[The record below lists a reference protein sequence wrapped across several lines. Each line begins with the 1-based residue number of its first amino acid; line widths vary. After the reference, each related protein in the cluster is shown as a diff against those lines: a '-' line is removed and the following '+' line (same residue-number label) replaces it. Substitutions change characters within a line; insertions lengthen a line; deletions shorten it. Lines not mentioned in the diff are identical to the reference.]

1 MVVPMIGYIIRR
13 LLMAI
18 PTIFG
23 VILIVFLMVRLL
35 PGDPALVIAG
45 EQATKEE
52 VERIRHELGL
62 DKPMYEQ
69 FFIFIGKLFQGD
81 LGRSVRSK
89 RPVVEDLIWYFSN
102 TLQLALGAITFATV
116 IGIIAGVISATKPHS
131 LLDYAITFGSL
142 LGISMPTFWFGLL
155 LQLFFA
161 VWLGWFPA
169 AGMGSMKHAIL
180 PTITMG
186 LFSLAN
192 IMRITRSGML
202 ESLSKAYVKTAMA
215 KGLKNRTVIYKHA
228 LRNALIPIITIVGLQ
243 FGTLLA
249 GAVLTETVFGWPG
262 IGRLLVDSIL
272 ARDYP
277 VVQGA
282 VLLIAIV
289 FMLVNLVT
297 DILYAYVD
305 PRIHCR

>member
-1 MVVPMIGYIIRR
+1 MIEYIIRR
-13 LLMAI
+13 LLMAV

-23 VILIVFLMVRLL
+23 VVLIVFLMVRLL

-62 DKPMYEQ
+62 DKPIHEQ
-69 FFIFIGKLFQGD
+69 FFIFIGKLLQGD

-89 RPVVEDLIWYFSN
+89 HPVVEDLIWYFSN
-102 TLQLALGAITFATV
+102 TLQLAVGAIIFATV
-116 IGIIAGVISATKPHS
+116 IGVIAGVISATKPYS
-131 LLDYAITFGSL
+131 LLDHAITFGSL
-142 LGISMPTFWFGLL
+142 FGISMPIFWFGLL

-169 AGMGSMKHAIL
+169 AGMGSIKHAVL

-192 IMRITRSGML
+192 IMRITRSSML

-228 LRNALIPIITIVGLQ
+228 LLNALIPIITIVGLQ

-249 GAVLTETVFGWPG
+249 GAVLTETVFAWPG

-282 VLLIAIV
+282 VLLIAVV
-289 FMLVNLVT
+289 FILVNLVT

-305 PRIHCR
+305 PRVRYR

>member
-1 MVVPMIGYIIRR
+1 MIGYIIRR